1 MKTNLLKILPLTVVL
16 AFLQGCNDDEDLI
29 VDTSGY
35 KIELA
40 ENYQVTRFKQIEIE
54 PKISGFDE
62 ATFNWKI
69 GDSII
74 SNEQKLNF
82 SSLKAGN
89 FDLKLIVKNKNKV
102 DSATT
107 KVNVLDVIESSYETD
122 RLKYIFISP
131 DVDDKMFNEFV
142 WKIDNEVISTSKE
155 LNYVTDL
162 IGKKN
167 ITLEMKGSKN
177 VSVTSNLI
185 VNNEKSTYSKYISQ
199 VFDYLPAVGQF
210 TNALPAYVTGETQA
224 DMTTKAAKALVGEKS
239 TMITL
244 GGYGGYVVFGFDHTI
259 MNQPNKRDFKVLGN
273 GFAGSSE
280 PGIVMV
286 AYDKNKNGKPDDDE
300 WYEIAGSEY
309 TNPNTIKNYTIT
321 YTKPDENKTPVKGT
335 IGWQTDIEYI
345 KWSDN
350 QGNSGYKTK
359 NSYHKQSYYPLW
371 FGSDQLK
378 FTGTLLPNNYTDQ
391 SGNGTYWVGKQ
402 YAYGYVDNASN
413 SSEDSNIDIDW
424 AVDKNGNPV
433 KLLGI
438 DFIKVYT
445 ATNQEAGWLGEISTE
460 VAGAYDLHL

>member
-1 MKTNLLKILPLTVVL
+1 MKYSKILLTALSFALIQSCSDDENIIETNPDNATLQVSYDAARLKIVSIEPTVSGFENATYTWKLGNEIIGNEKTLGFVSDKVGAYDLTL
-16 AFLQGCNDDEDLI
+16 EI
-29 VDTSGY
+29 TSG
-35 KIELA
+35 
-40 ENYQVTRFKQIEIE
+40 VTSKTI
-54 PKISGFDE
+54 K
-62 ATFNWKI
+62 
-69 GDSII
+69 
-74 SNEQKLNF
+74 
-82 SSLKAGN
+82 
-89 FDLKLIVKNKNKV
+89 
-102 DSATT
+102 T
-107 KVNVLDVIESSYETD
+107 KVNVTQ
-122 RLKYIFISP
+122 
-131 DVDDKMFNEFV
+131 
-142 WKIDNEVISTSKE
+142 E
-155 LNYVTDL
+155 L
-162 IGKKN
+162 
-167 ITLEMKGSKN
+167 
-177 VSVTSNLI
+177 
-185 VNNEKSTYSKYISQ
+185 STYSKYISQ

-224 DMTTKAAKALVGEKS
+224 DMTAKAAKALVGEKS

-309 TNPNTIKNYTIT
+309 TNPNTIKNYSIS
-321 YTKPDENKTPVKGT
+321 YQKPTEEDKIPNPEYVKWT
-335 IGWQTDIEYI
+335 
-345 KWSDN
+345 DN

-371 FGSDQLK
+371 FGQNELK
-378 FTGTLLPNNYTDQ
+378 FTETLLPNNYTVN
-391 SGNGTYWVGKQ
+391 NGIWTGKQ
-402 YAYGYVDNASN
+402 LAYGYVDNASN

>member
-1 MKTNLLKILPLTVVL
+1 MKYSKILLTALSFALIQSCSDDENIIETNPDNATLQASYDAARLKIVSIEPTVSGFENATYTWKLGNEIIGNEKTLGFVSDKVGAYDLTL
-16 AFLQGCNDDEDLI
+16 EI
-29 VDTSGY
+29 TSG
-35 KIELA
+35 
-40 ENYQVTRFKQIEIE
+40 
-54 PKISGFDE
+54 
-62 ATFNWKI
+62 ATSKTI
-69 GDSII
+69 
-74 SNEQKLNF
+74 K
-82 SSLKAGN
+82 
-89 FDLKLIVKNKNKV
+89 
-102 DSATT
+102 T
-107 KVNVLDVIESSYETD
+107 KVNVTQ
-122 RLKYIFISP
+122 
-131 DVDDKMFNEFV
+131 
-142 WKIDNEVISTSKE
+142 E
-155 LNYVTDL
+155 L
-162 IGKKN
+162 
-167 ITLEMKGSKN
+167 
-177 VSVTSNLI
+177 
-185 VNNEKSTYSKYISQ
+185 STYSKYISQ

-210 TNALPAYVTGETQA
+210 TNALAAYVTGETQA
-224 DMTTKAAKALVGEKS
+224 DMTAKAAKALVGEKS

-309 TNPNTIKNYTIT
+309 TYPNTIKNYTIT

>member
-1 MKTNLLKILPLTVVL
+1 MKYSKILLTALSFALIQSCSDDENIIETNPDNATLQASYDAARLKIVSIEPTVSGFENATYTWKLGNEIIGNQKTLGFVSDEVGSYDLTL
-16 AFLQGCNDDEDLI
+16 EI
-29 VDTSGY
+29 TSG
-35 KIELA
+35 
-40 ENYQVTRFKQIEIE
+40 
-54 PKISGFDE
+54 
-62 ATFNWKI
+62 ATSKTI
-69 GDSII
+69 
-74 SNEQKLNF
+74 K
-82 SSLKAGN
+82 
-89 FDLKLIVKNKNKV
+89 
-102 DSATT
+102 T
-107 KVNVLDVIESSYETD
+107 KVNVTQ
-122 RLKYIFISP
+122 
-131 DVDDKMFNEFV
+131 
-142 WKIDNEVISTSKE
+142 E
-155 LNYVTDL
+155 L
-162 IGKKN
+162 
-167 ITLEMKGSKN
+167 
-177 VSVTSNLI
+177 
-185 VNNEKSTYSKYISQ
+185 STYSKYISQ

-224 DMTTKAAKALVGEKS
+224 DMTAKAAKALVGEKS

-378 FTGTLLPNNYTDQ
+378 FTGTLLESNYTEK
-391 SGNGTYWVGKQ
+391 NGIWTGKQ
-402 YAYGYVDNASN
+402 YTYGYVDNAPN
-413 SSEDSNIDIDW
+413 NSEDSNIDIDW

-433 KLLGI
+433 KLMGI

-460 VAGAYDLHL
+460 VMGAYDLHL

>member
-1 MKTNLLKILPLTVVL
+1 MKYSKILLTALSFALIQSCSDDENIIETNPDNATLQASYDAARLKIVSIEPTVSGFENATYTWKLGNEIIGNQKTLGFVSDEVGSYDLTL
-16 AFLQGCNDDEDLI
+16 EI
-29 VDTSGY
+29 TSG
-35 KIELA
+35 
-40 ENYQVTRFKQIEIE
+40 
-54 PKISGFDE
+54 
-62 ATFNWKI
+62 ATSKTI
-69 GDSII
+69 
-74 SNEQKLNF
+74 K
-82 SSLKAGN
+82 
-89 FDLKLIVKNKNKV
+89 
-102 DSATT
+102 T
-107 KVNVLDVIESSYETD
+107 KVNVTQ
-122 RLKYIFISP
+122 
-131 DVDDKMFNEFV
+131 
-142 WKIDNEVISTSKE
+142 E
-155 LNYVTDL
+155 L
-162 IGKKN
+162 
-167 ITLEMKGSKN
+167 
-177 VSVTSNLI
+177 
-185 VNNEKSTYSKYISQ
+185 STYSKYISQ

-224 DMTTKAAKALVGEKS
+224 DMTAKAAKALVGEKS

-378 FTGTLLPNNYTDQ
+378 FTGTLLESNYTEK
-391 SGNGTYWVGKQ
+391 NGIWTGKQ
-402 YAYGYVDNASN
+402 YAYGYVDNAPN
-413 SSEDSNIDIDW
+413 NSEDSNIDIDW

-433 KLLGI
+433 KLMGI

-460 VAGAYDLHL
+460 VMGAYDLHL

>member
-1 MKTNLLKILPLTVVL
+1 MKYSKILLTALSFALIQSCSDDENIIETNPDNATLQASYDAARLKIVSIEPTVSGFENATYTWKLGNEIIGNQKTLGFVSDKVGAYDLTL
-16 AFLQGCNDDEDLI
+16 EI
-29 VDTSGY
+29 TSG
-35 KIELA
+35 
-40 ENYQVTRFKQIEIE
+40 
-54 PKISGFDE
+54 
-62 ATFNWKI
+62 ATSKTI
-69 GDSII
+69 
-74 SNEQKLNF
+74 K
-82 SSLKAGN
+82 
-89 FDLKLIVKNKNKV
+89 
-102 DSATT
+102 T
-107 KVNVLDVIESSYETD
+107 KVNVTQ
-122 RLKYIFISP
+122 
-131 DVDDKMFNEFV
+131 
-142 WKIDNEVISTSKE
+142 E
-155 LNYVTDL
+155 L
-162 IGKKN
+162 
-167 ITLEMKGSKN
+167 
-177 VSVTSNLI
+177 
-185 VNNEKSTYSKYISQ
+185 STYSKYISQ

-224 DMTTKAAKALVGEKS
+224 DMTAKAAKALVGEKS

-309 TNPNTIKNYTIT
+309 TNPTTIKNYTIT

-378 FTGTLLPNNYTDQ
+378 FTGTLLESNYTEK
-391 SGNGTYWVGKQ
+391 NGIWTGKQ
-402 YAYGYVDNASN
+402 YAYGYVDNAPN
-413 SSEDSNIDIDW
+413 NSEDSNIDIDW

-433 KLLGI
+433 KLMGI

>member
-1 MKTNLLKILPLTVVL
+1 MKYSKILLTALSFALIQSCSDDENIIETNPDNATLQASYDAARLKIVSIEPTVSGFENATYTWKLGNEIIGNQKTLGFVSDKVGSYDLTL
-16 AFLQGCNDDEDLI
+16 EI
-29 VDTSGY
+29 TSG
-35 KIELA
+35 
-40 ENYQVTRFKQIEIE
+40 
-54 PKISGFDE
+54 
-62 ATFNWKI
+62 ATSKTI
-69 GDSII
+69 
-74 SNEQKLNF
+74 K
-82 SSLKAGN
+82 
-89 FDLKLIVKNKNKV
+89 
-102 DSATT
+102 T
-107 KVNVLDVIESSYETD
+107 KVNVTQ
-122 RLKYIFISP
+122 
-131 DVDDKMFNEFV
+131 
-142 WKIDNEVISTSKE
+142 E
-155 LNYVTDL
+155 L
-162 IGKKN
+162 
-167 ITLEMKGSKN
+167 
-177 VSVTSNLI
+177 
-185 VNNEKSTYSKYISQ
+185 STYSKYISQ

-210 TNALPAYVTGETQA
+210 TNALPVYITGETQA
-224 DMTTKAAKALVGEKS
+224 DMTAKAAKALVGEKP

>member
-1 MKTNLLKILPLTVVL
+1 MKYSKILLTALSFALIQSCSDDENIIETNPDNATLQASYDAARLKIVSIEPTVSGFENATYTWKLGNEIIGNEKTLGFVSDKVGAYDLTL
-16 AFLQGCNDDEDLI
+16 EI
-29 VDTSGY
+29 TSG
-35 KIELA
+35 
-40 ENYQVTRFKQIEIE
+40 
-54 PKISGFDE
+54 
-62 ATFNWKI
+62 ATSKTI
-69 GDSII
+69 
-74 SNEQKLNF
+74 K
-82 SSLKAGN
+82 
-89 FDLKLIVKNKNKV
+89 
-102 DSATT
+102 T
-107 KVNVLDVIESSYETD
+107 KVNVTQ
-122 RLKYIFISP
+122 
-131 DVDDKMFNEFV
+131 
-142 WKIDNEVISTSKE
+142 E
-155 LNYVTDL
+155 L
-162 IGKKN
+162 
-167 ITLEMKGSKN
+167 
-177 VSVTSNLI
+177 
-185 VNNEKSTYSKYISQ
+185 STYSKYISQ

-210 TNALPAYVTGETQA
+210 TNALPAYVKGETQA
-224 DMTTKAAKALVGEKS
+224 DMTAKAAKALVGEKS

-286 AYDKNKNGKPDDDE
+286 AYDKNKNGKPDEDE

-378 FTGTLLPNNYTDQ
+378 FTGTLLPNNYADQ